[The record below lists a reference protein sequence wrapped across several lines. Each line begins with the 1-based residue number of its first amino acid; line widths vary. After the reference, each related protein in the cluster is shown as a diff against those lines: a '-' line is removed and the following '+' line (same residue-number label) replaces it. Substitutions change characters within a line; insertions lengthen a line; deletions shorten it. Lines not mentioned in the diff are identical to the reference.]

1 MEAWDGVVLVATEP
15 KASCISGCRAPA
27 EASRPSVPA
36 LQAKESVHPKHGAV
50 EKLEHGI
57 HSRLHHVE
65 RWLRSEIRIGSTL
78 SKDGADGLDTRPSTI
93 DDEVHLASYGCAC
106 RCTYMPRTSLCGCF
120 MPTSEAQPHTNI
132 CSMVPGGT
140 SVRWPSGLDIVGA
153 EQSILQPCHSVWRF
167 K

>member
-1 MEAWDGVVLVATEP
+1 M
-15 KASCISGCRAPA
+15 
-27 EASRPSVPA
+27 PA

-93 DDEVHLASYGCAC
+93 DDEVHRRATAVRADVHICRALASADASCLHL
-106 RCTYMPRTSLCGCF
+106 RHSLILI
-120 MPTSEAQPHTNI
+120 S
-132 CSMVPGGT
+132 VP
-140 SVRWPSGLDIVGA
+140 WYLVGH
-153 EQSILQPCHSVWRF
+153 Q
-167 K
+167 